1 MEKNRFKT
9 ILSLC
14 LLNILTI
21 NAIFNLIKAKILL
34 TYGEINNITLMR
46 SLFPLIPY
54 IKKQKYKLITG
65 TIFVIISISLQS
77 IYPLVIGNSI
87 DAISKG
93 DTSFSYLNYGL
104 LSVGLIFAGG
114 VFLFLT
120 RRTIIVA
127 SREIENDLRRDF
139 FDHLQKLPKSFYD
152 NNSTG
157 DLMAHATNDINNI
170 RNFLGPGIMYSI
182 QTLLRTVVTLTIM
195 FSIAFKLSLIALV
208 PLPLISFFVY
218 KVMKSVYGRSQR
230 VQEAFSGLTTKVQ
243 ENFSG
248 IRVMKSYVR
257 EDSEIKD
264 FNLISA
270 DYQKKNLSL
279 ARIQAYAFP
288 MMFLLTGLSIIIV
301 IYFGGVDVINGKL
314 TIGNVTEF
322 IVYLGQLT
330 FPMIAFG
337 WVINLVQRAAPSMER
352 LMKIRNIE
360 PDIQDNNR
368 TNRNIKN
375 EDILGTVE
383 FNNVSFKY
391 PDTENYVLKNINL
404 KIERGSSLGIIGHT
418 GCGKSTL
425 INLIP
430 RIYDITEGNIL
441 LDGYDIRNIP
451 LEVLRTSIGTVP
463 QESFLFSDTIE
474 SNVGYSAE
482 TIDEANLIK
491 SSELAGLYKD
501 VNLFPEKFKTIVGER
516 GVTLSG
522 GQKQRTSIARAIYK
536 TPKVLILDDSLSA
549 VDTNTEEEILQGLK
563 EVMKDRTTII
573 ISHRISTL
581 KNLNNIIVIE
591 NAQIKEQG
599 THEEL
604 LAKNGIYYNIHIKQL
619 LEEEIEE
626 M

>member
-1 MEKNRFKT
+1 MK
-9 ILSLC
+9 
-14 LLNILTI
+14 
-21 NAIFNLIKAKILL
+21 
-34 TYGEINNITLMR
+34 

-54 IKKQKYKLITG
+54 LKKQKYKLLLG
-65 TIFVIISISLQS
+65 TVFVIISITLQS
-77 IYPLVIGNSI
+77 IYPLVIGNGI

-104 LSVGLIFAGG
+104 LSVGLILIGG

-127 SREIENDLRRDF
+127 SREIENDLRHDF
-139 FDHLQKLPKSFYD
+139 FEHLQKLPKSFYD
-152 NNSTG
+152 KNSTG

-182 QTLLRTVVTLTIM
+182 QTFLRTVVTLTIM
-195 FSIAFKLSLIALV
+195 FSIAFKLSLIALI

-218 KVMKSVYGRSQR
+218 KVMKSVYGRSQK

-257 EDSEIKD
+257 EDSEIAD
-264 FNLISA
+264 FNVISA

-337 WVINLVQRAAPSMER
+337 WVINLVQRASPSMDR

-360 PDIQDNNR
+360 PEIQDNDATDSN
-368 TNRNIKN
+368 TKN
-375 EDILGTVE
+375 SDVLGTVE
-383 FNNVSFKY
+383 FKDVSFKY
-391 PDTENYVLKNINL
+391 PDTENFVLKNINL
-404 KIERGSSLGIIGHT
+404 KIEKGSSLGIIGHT

-430 RIYDITEGNIL
+430 RIYDTTEGKIL
-441 LDGYDIRNIP
+441 LDGKDVKEIP
-451 LEVLRTSIGTVP
+451 LEVLRTSVGVVP
-463 QESFLFSDTIE
+463 QESFLFSDSIE
-474 SNVGYSAE
+474 NNIGYSAD
-482 TIDEANLIK
+482 TIDEVNLER
-491 SSELAGLYKD
+491 SSQLAGLYKD
-501 VNLFPEKFKTIVGER
+501 VNLFPDKFKTIIGER

-536 TPKVLILDDSLSA
+536 TPKILILDDSLSA

-563 EVMKDRTTII
+563 DVMKDRTTII

-581 KNLNNIIVIE
+581 KNLDNIIVIE
-591 NAQIKEQG
+591 GAQIKEQG

-604 LAKNGIYYNIHIKQL
+604 LSKNGIYYNIHVKQL

>member
-1 MEKNRFKT
+1 MK
-9 ILSLC
+9 
-14 LLNILTI
+14 
-21 NAIFNLIKAKILL
+21 
-34 TYGEINNITLMR
+34 

-54 IKKQKYKLITG
+54 LKKQKFKLLLG
-65 TIFVIISISLQS
+65 TVFVIISISLQS
-77 IYPLVIGNSI
+77 IYPLVIGNGI

-104 LSVGLIFAGG
+104 LSVGLILVGG

-127 SREIENDLRRDF
+127 SREIENDLRHDF
-139 FDHLQKLPKSFYD
+139 FEHLQKLPKAFYD
-152 NNSTG
+152 KNSTG

-182 QTLLRTVVTLTIM
+182 QTFLRTVVTLTIM
-195 FSIAFKLSLIALV
+195 FSIAFKLSLIALI

-218 KVMKSVYGRSQR
+218 KVMKSVYGRSQK

-257 EDSEIKD
+257 EDSEIAD
-264 FNLISA
+264 FNVISA

-337 WVINLVQRAAPSMER
+337 WVINLIQRASPSMDR

-360 PDIQDNNR
+360 PDIQDNDV
-368 TNRNIKN
+368 TDSEIKN
-375 EDILGTVE
+375 SDILGTVE
-383 FNNVSFKY
+383 FRDVSFKY
-391 PDTENYVLKNINL
+391 PETDNFVLKNINL
-404 KIERGSSLGIIGHT
+404 KIDKGSSLGIIGHT

-430 RIYDITEGNIL
+430 RIYDTTEGKIL
-441 LDGYDIRNIP
+441 LDGKDIKGIP
-451 LEVLRTSIGTVP
+451 LEVLRTSVGVVP
-463 QESFLFSDTIE
+463 QESFLFSDSIE
-474 SNVGYSAE
+474 SNIGYSE
-482 TIDEANLIK
+482 DTIDESNLE
-491 SSELAGLYKD
+491 SSSQLAGLYKD
-501 VNLFPEKFKTIVGER
+501 VNLFPEKFKTVIGER

-581 KNLNNIIVIE
+581 KNLDNIIVLE
-591 NAQIKEQG
+591 NAKIKEQG
-599 THEEL
+599 THDEL

>member
-1 MEKNRFKT
+1 MK
-9 ILSLC
+9 
-14 LLNILTI
+14 
-21 NAIFNLIKAKILL
+21 
-34 TYGEINNITLMR
+34 

-54 IKKQKYKLITG
+54 LKKQKYKLLLG
-65 TIFVIISISLQS
+65 TLFVIISISLQS
-77 IYPLVIGNSI
+77 IYPLVIGNGI

-104 LSVGLIFAGG
+104 LSVGLILVGG
-114 VFLFLT
+114 IFLFLT

-127 SREIENDLRRDF
+127 SREIENDLRHDF
-139 FDHLQKLPKSFYD
+139 FEHLQKLSKTFYD
-152 NNSTG
+152 RNSTG

-182 QTLLRTVVTLTIM
+182 QTFLRTVVTLTIM
-195 FSIAFKLSLIALV
+195 FSIAFKLSMIALI
-208 PLPLISFFVY
+208 PLPLISFLVY
-218 KVMKSVYGRSQR
+218 KVMKSVYGRSQK

-257 EDSEIKD
+257 EDSEIAD
-264 FNLISA
+264 FNIISA

-337 WVINLVQRAAPSMER
+337 WVINLVQRASPSMDR
-352 LMKIRNIE
+352 LMKIRNTK
-360 PDIQDNNR
+360 PDIQDNDSTIN
-368 TNRNIKN
+368 NISN
-375 EDILGTVE
+375 ILGTIE
-383 FNNVSFKY
+383 FKNVSFKY
-391 PDTENYVLKNINL
+391 PDTDNYVLKDINL
-404 KIERGSSLGIIGHT
+404 KIEKGSSLGIIGHT
-418 GCGKSTL
+418 GCGKSTM

-430 RIYDITEGNIL
+430 RIYDTTDGVIL
-441 LDGYDIRNIP
+441 IDDKDIKEIP
-451 LEVLRTSIGTVP
+451 LEILRTSVGVVP
-463 QESFLFSDTIE
+463 QESFLFSDSIE
-474 SNVGYSAE
+474 NNIGYSADS
-482 TIDEANLIK
+482 IDEINLEK
-491 SSELAGLYKD
+491 SSKLAGLYKD
-501 VNLFPEKFKTIVGER
+501 VNLFPDKFKTVIGER

-536 TPKVLILDDSLSA
+536 TPKVLIMDDSLSA

-563 EVMKDRTTII
+563 EVMNDRTTII

-581 KNLNNIIVIE
+581 KNLDKIIVIE

-604 LAKNGIYYNIHIKQL
+604 LSKNGIYYNIHVKQL

>member
-1 MEKNRFKT
+1 MK
-9 ILSLC
+9 
-14 LLNILTI
+14 
-21 NAIFNLIKAKILL
+21 
-34 TYGEINNITLMR
+34 

-54 IKKQKYKLITG
+54 LKKQKYKLLLG
-65 TIFVIISISLQS
+65 TVFVIISISLQS
-77 IYPLVIGNSI
+77 IYPLVIGNGI

-104 LSVGLIFAGG
+104 LSVGLILVGG

-127 SREIENDLRRDF
+127 SREIENDLRHDF
-139 FDHLQKLPKSFYD
+139 FEHLQKLPKSFYD
-152 NNSTG
+152 KNSTG

-182 QTLLRTVVTLTIM
+182 QTFLRTVVTLTIM
-195 FSIAFKLSLIALV
+195 FSIAFKLSLIALI

-218 KVMKSVYGRSQR
+218 KVMKSVYGRSQK

-257 EDSEIKD
+257 EDSEIAD
-264 FNLISA
+264 FNIISA

-337 WVINLVQRAAPSMER
+337 WVINLVQRASPSMDR

-360 PDIQDNNR
+360 PEIQDNDV
-368 TNRNIKN
+368 TDSNIKN
-375 EDILGTVE
+375 RDILGTVE
-383 FNNVSFKY
+383 FKDVSFKY
-391 PDTENYVLKNINL
+391 PETDNFVLKNINL
-404 KIERGSSLGIIGHT
+404 KIDKGSSLGIIGHT

-430 RIYDITEGNIL
+430 RIYDTTEGKIL
-441 LDGYDIRNIP
+441 LDGKDIKEIP
-451 LEVLRTSIGTVP
+451 LEVLRTSVGVVP
-463 QESFLFSDTIE
+463 QESFLFSDSIE
-474 SNVGYSAE
+474 SNIGYSE
-482 TIDEANLIK
+482 DTIDESNLE
-491 SSELAGLYKD
+491 SSSQLAGLYKD
-501 VNLFPEKFKTIVGER
+501 VNLFPEKFKTVIGER

-581 KNLNNIIVIE
+581 KNLDNIIVLE

>member
-1 MEKNRFKT
+1 MK
-9 ILSLC
+9 
-14 LLNILTI
+14 
-21 NAIFNLIKAKILL
+21 
-34 TYGEINNITLMR
+34 

-54 IKKQKYKLITG
+54 LKKQRYKLLWG
-65 TIFVIISISLQS
+65 TLFVIISISLQS
-77 IYPLVIGNSI
+77 VYPLVIGNGI

-93 DTSFSYLNYGL
+93 DTSISYLEYGL
-104 LSVGLIFAGG
+104 LSVGLILAGG

-127 SREIENDLRRDF
+127 SREIENDLRKDF
-139 FDHLQKLPKSFYD
+139 FEHLQKLPKAFYD
-152 NNSTG
+152 KNSTG

-182 QTLLRTVVTLTIM
+182 QTFLRTVVTLAIM
-195 FSIAFKLSLIALV
+195 FSIAFKLSLIALI
-208 PLPLISFFVY
+208 PLPLISYLVY

-257 EDSEIKD
+257 EESEIND
-264 FNLISA
+264 FNVISA
-270 DYQKKNLSL
+270 DYQTKNLSL

-337 WVINLVQRAAPSMER
+337 WVINLVQRASPSMDR

-360 PDIQDNNR
+360 PEIQDNER
-368 TNRNIKN
+368 TNRKIGKD
-375 EDILGTVE
+375 DIHGTVE
-383 FNNVSFKY
+383 FKDVSFKY
-391 PDTENYVLKNINL
+391 PDTDVYVLKNINL
-404 KIERGSSLGIIGHT
+404 TISKGSSLGIIGHT

-430 RIYDITEGNIL
+430 RVYDTTEGTLL
-441 LDGYDIRNIP
+441 LDGNDIKEIP
-451 LEVLRTSIGTVP
+451 LEVLRTSVGTVP

-474 SNVGYSAE
+474 NNVAYSAD
-482 TIDEANLIK
+482 TTDESKLVYA
-491 SSELAGLYKD
+491 SQLAGLFKD
-501 VNLFPEKFKTIVGER
+501 VNLFPEKFKTVVGER

-536 TPKVLILDDSLSA
+536 TPKILILDDSLSA

-563 EVMKDRTTII
+563 EVMKDRTSII

-581 KNLNNIIVIE
+581 KNLDNIIVLE
-591 NAQIKEQG
+591 NSMIKEQG

-604 LAKNGIYYNIHIKQL
+604 LALEGLYYNIHIKQL

>member
-1 MEKNRFKT
+1 MKQ
-9 ILSLC
+9 
-14 LLNILTI
+14 
-21 NAIFNLIKAKILL
+21 
-34 TYGEINNITLMR
+34 
-46 SLFPLIPY
+46 LFPLIPY
-54 IKKQKYKLITG
+54 LKQQKYKLLTG
-65 TIFVIISISLQS
+65 TIFVIVSISLQS
-77 IYPLVIGNSI
+77 IYPLVIGNGI
-87 DAISKG
+87 DAISRG

-104 LSVGLIFAGG
+104 LSVGLILAGG

-152 NNSTG
+152 KNSTG

-182 QTLLRTVVTLTIM
+182 QTFLRTVVTLAIM
-195 FSIAFKLSLIALV
+195 FSIAFKLSLIALI
-208 PLPLISFFVY
+208 PLPLISFLVY

-257 EDSEIKD
+257 EDSEIED
-264 FNLISA
+264 FNVISA

-352 LMKIRNIE
+352 LMRIRNIE
-360 PDIQDNNR
+360 PDIQNNEK
-368 TNRNIKN
+368 TNIKVKS
-375 EDILGTVE
+375 EDIKGTVE
-383 FNNVSFKY
+383 FIDVSFKY
-391 PDTENYVLKNINL
+391 PETDNYVLRNVSL
-404 KIERGSSLGIIGHT
+404 KINKGSSLGIIGHT

-430 RIYDITEGNIL
+430 RVYDATEGRIL
-441 LDGYDIRNIP
+441 IDGYEIQEIP
-451 LEVLRTSIGTVP
+451 LEILRTSVGTVP

-474 SNVGYSAE
+474 NNIGYSAE
-482 TIDEANLIK
+482 IIDETKLE
-491 SSELAGLYKD
+491 SSSKLAGLYKD
-501 VNLFPEKFKTIVGER
+501 VNLFPERFKTIVGER

-536 TPKVLILDDSLSA
+536 
-549 VDTNTEEEILQGLK
+549 
-563 EVMKDRTTII
+563 R
-573 ISHRISTL
+573 
-581 KNLNNIIVIE
+581 
-591 NAQIKEQG
+591 
-599 THEEL
+599 
-604 LAKNGIYYNIHIKQL
+604 
-619 LEEEIEE
+619 
-626 M
+626 

>member
-1 MEKNRFKT
+1 MK
-9 ILSLC
+9 SL
-14 LLNILTI
+14 
-21 NAIFNLIKAKILL
+21 
-34 TYGEINNITLMR
+34 Y
-46 SLFPLIPY
+46 PLIPY
-54 IKKQKYKLITG
+54 LKKQRYKLLWG
-65 TIFVIISISLQS
+65 TVFVIISISLQS
-77 IYPLVIGNSI
+77 VYPLVIGNGI

-104 LSVGLIFAGG
+104 LSVGLMLSGG

-120 RRTIIVA
+120 RKTIIVA
-127 SREIENDLRRDF
+127 SREIENDLRKDF
-139 FDHLQKLPKSFYD
+139 FEHLQKLPKAFYD
-152 NNSTG
+152 KNSTG

-182 QTLLRTVVTLTIM
+182 QTFLRTVVTLAIM
-195 FSIAFKLSLIALV
+195 FSIALKLSLIALI
-208 PLPLISFFVY
+208 PLPLISYFVY

-257 EDSEIKD
+257 EESEIND
-264 FNLISA
+264 FNIISA
-270 DYQKKNLSL
+270 DYQTKNLSL

-337 WVINLVQRAAPSMER
+337 WVINLVQRASPSMDR
-352 LMKIRNIE
+352 LMKIMRIE
-360 PDIQDNNR
+360 PDIQDNGK
-368 TNRNIKN
+368 TNNSISK
-375 EDILGTVE
+375 EDIHGTVE
-383 FNNVSFKY
+383 FNDVSFKY
-391 PDTENYVLKNINL
+391 PDTDVYVLKNITL
-404 KIERGSSLGIIGHT
+404 KINKGSSLGIIGHT

-430 RIYDITEGNIL
+430 RIYDTTEGEIL
-441 LDGYDIRNIP
+441 IDGNDIKEIP
-451 LEVLRTSIGTVP
+451 LEVLRTSVGTVP

-474 SNVGYSAE
+474 NNVGYSAD
-482 TIDEANLIK
+482 TIDESKLIS

-501 VNLFPEKFKTIVGER
+501 VNLFPEKFKTVVGER

-536 TPKVLILDDSLSA
+536 TPKILILDDSLSA

-563 EVMKDRTTII
+563 EVMKGRTSII

-581 KNLNNIIVIE
+581 KNLDNIIVLE
-591 NAQIKEQG
+591 NSRIKEQG

-604 LAKNGIYYNIHIKQL
+604 LAMEGIYYNIHIKQL

>member
-1 MEKNRFKT
+1 MK
-9 ILSLC
+9 
-14 LLNILTI
+14 
-21 NAIFNLIKAKILL
+21 
-34 TYGEINNITLMR
+34 

-54 IKKQKYKLITG
+54 LKKQKFKLLLG
-65 TIFVIISISLQS
+65 TVFVIISISLQS
-77 IYPLVIGNSI
+77 IYPLVIGNGI

-104 LSVGLIFAGG
+104 LSVGLILVGG

-127 SREIENDLRRDF
+127 SREIENDLRHDF
-139 FDHLQKLPKSFYD
+139 FEHLQKLPKAFYD
-152 NNSTG
+152 KNSTG

-182 QTLLRTVVTLTIM
+182 QTFLRTVVTLTIM
-195 FSIAFKLSLIALV
+195 FSIAFKLSLIALI

-218 KVMKSVYGRSQR
+218 KVMKSVYGRSQK

-257 EDSEIKD
+257 EDSEIED
-264 FNLISA
+264 FNVISA

-337 WVINLVQRAAPSMER
+337 WVINLVQRASPSMDR

-360 PDIQDNNR
+360 PDIQDNDVTDSNI
-368 TNRNIKN
+368 RNS
-375 EDILGTVE
+375 DVLGTVE
-383 FNNVSFKY
+383 FRDVSFKY
-391 PDTENYVLKNINL
+391 PETDNFVLKNINL
-404 KIERGSSLGIIGHT
+404 KIDKGRSLGIIGHT

-430 RIYDITEGNIL
+430 RIYDTTEGKIL
-441 LDGYDIRNIP
+441 LDGKDIKGIP
-451 LEVLRTSIGTVP
+451 LEVLRTSVGVVP
-463 QESFLFSDTIE
+463 QESFLFSDSIE
-474 SNVGYSAE
+474 NNIGYSAD
-482 TIDEANLIK
+482 TIDEGNLER
-491 SSELAGLYKD
+491 SSQLAGLYKD
-501 VNLFPEKFKTIVGER
+501 VSLFQDKFKTVIGER

-581 KNLNNIIVIE
+581 KNLDNIIVLE
-591 NAQIKEQG
+591 NSQIKEQG

-604 LAKNGIYYNIHIKQL
+604 LANKGIYYNIHIKQL

>member
-1 MEKNRFKT
+1 MK
-9 ILSLC
+9 
-14 LLNILTI
+14 
-21 NAIFNLIKAKILL
+21 
-34 TYGEINNITLMR
+34 

-54 IKKQKYKLITG
+54 LKKQKYKLLTG

-77 IYPLVIGNSI
+77 VYPLVIGNGI

-104 LSVGLIFAGG
+104 LSVGLILAGG

-120 RRTIIVA
+120 RKTIIVA

-152 NNSTG
+152 KNSTG

-182 QTLLRTVVTLTIM
+182 QTFLRTVVTLAIM
-195 FSIAFKLSLIALV
+195 FSIAFKLSLIALI
-208 PLPLISFFVY
+208 PLPLISFLVY

-257 EDSEIKD
+257 EESEIND
-264 FNLISA
+264 FNVISA

-360 PDIQDNNR
+360 PEIQNNEK
-368 TNRNIKN
+368 TNKN
-375 EDILGTVE
+375 VKTEDINGTVE
-383 FNNVSFKY
+383 FKDVSFKY
-391 PDTENYVLKNINL
+391 PETENYVLRNVSL
-404 KIERGSSLGIIGHT
+404 KINKGSSLGIIGHT

-430 RIYDITEGNIL
+430 RVYDATEGSIL
-441 LDGYDIRNIP
+441 IDGYEIQEIP
-451 LEVLRTSIGTVP
+451 LEVLRTSVGTVP

-474 SNVGYSAE
+474 NNIGYSADI
-482 TIDEANLIK
+482 IDETKLE
-491 SSELAGLYKD
+491 SSSRLAGLYKD
-501 VNLFPEKFKTIVGER
+501 VNLFPERFKTIVGER

-536 TPKVLILDDSLSA
+536 APKILILDDSLSA

-581 KNLNNIIVIE
+581 KNLDNIIILE
-591 NAQIKEQG
+591 NSQIKEQG

-604 LAKNGIYYNIHIKQL
+604 LSKEGIYYNIHIKQL

>member
-1 MEKNRFKT
+1 
-9 ILSLC
+9 
-14 LLNILTI
+14 
-21 NAIFNLIKAKILL
+21 
-34 TYGEINNITLMR
+34 
-46 SLFPLIPY
+46 
-54 IKKQKYKLITG
+54 
-65 TIFVIISISLQS
+65 
-77 IYPLVIGNSI
+77 
-87 DAISKG
+87 
-93 DTSFSYLNYGL
+93 
-104 LSVGLIFAGG
+104 
-114 VFLFLT
+114 
-120 RRTIIVA
+120 
-127 SREIENDLRRDF
+127 
-139 FDHLQKLPKSFYD
+139 
-152 NNSTG
+152 
-157 DLMAHATNDINNI
+157 MAHATNDINNI

-182 QTLLRTVVTLTIM
+182 QTFLRTVVTLAIM
-195 FSIAFKLSLIALV
+195 FSIAMKLSLIALI
-208 PLPLISFFVY
+208 PLPLISYFVY

-257 EDSEIKD
+257 EQSEIND
-264 FNLISA
+264 FNVISA
-270 DYQKKNLSL
+270 DYQVKNLSL

-337 WVINLVQRAAPSMER
+337 WVINLVQRASPSMDR
-352 LMKIRNIE
+352 LMKIMRIE
-360 PDIQDNNR
+360 PDIQDNEK
-368 TNRNIKN
+368 TNKGIGR
-375 EDILGTVE
+375 EDIHGTVE
-383 FNNVSFKY
+383 FNDVSFKY
-391 PDTENYVLKNINL
+391 PDTDVYVLKNITL
-404 KIERGSSLGIIGHT
+404 KINKGSSLGIIGHT

-430 RIYDITEGNIL
+430 RIYDTTEGKIL
-441 LDGYDIRNIP
+441 IDGNDIKEIP
-451 LEVLRTSIGTVP
+451 LEVLRTSVGTVP

-474 SNVGYSAE
+474 NNVGYSAE
-482 TIDEANLIK
+482 TIDESKLIS
-491 SSELAGLYKD
+491 SSELAGLFKD
-501 VNLFPEKFKTIVGER
+501 VNLFPEKFKTVVGER

-536 TPKVLILDDSLSA
+536 TPKILILDDSLSA

-563 EVMKDRTTII
+563 EVMKGRTSII

-581 KNLNNIIVIE
+581 KNLDNIIVLE
-591 NAQIKEQG
+591 NSHIKEQG

-604 LAKNGIYYNIHIKQL
+604 LEMEGIYYNIHIKQL